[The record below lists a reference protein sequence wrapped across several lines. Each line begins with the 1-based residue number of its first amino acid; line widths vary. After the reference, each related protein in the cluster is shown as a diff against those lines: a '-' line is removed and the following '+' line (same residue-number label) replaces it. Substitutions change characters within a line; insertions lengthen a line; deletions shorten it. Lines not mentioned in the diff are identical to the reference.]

1 MLEQEKRVISGRYRL
16 LQRLR
21 RGGMSEVFLA
31 FDEQTQQHIAIKL
44 VNDPDCIKRL
54 QREVRILR
62 NLSHKHILPLLDD
75 GTFDDYHYL
84 VMPYIEHGNLR
95 ERLMQGKMTQEEAG
109 GLLVQLASAL
119 QCAHEQGILHRDIK
133 PSNIL
138 LNDPN
143 GQHIYLADFGLA
155 KPLGEDTNI
164 TQTGCLIG
172 TPEYMAP
179 ELAEVP
185 ESVSS
190 DIYALGILLYQ
201 MLTGKLPFTGTTP
214 IATYWKHIQE
224 QPAPPSTLDPTISC
238 AVEQIILRAIDKDP
252 HRRFPSAS
260 AMARAYTNA
269 LRAPAE
275 LRTFAAMQTLPPV
288 SVTLYPVK
296 KAPVVKP
303 YRGGARVYSPAQD
316 GAAPHGAAATPA
328 LNGLNGWGYQTLR
341 AVQKGMLSLTALVL
355 LAIPISLGFLL
366 SKNGVQA
373 GPVLDAN
380 AAFVGK
386 AITTTHT
393 SQPKVAPHGQ
403 STPPVTIASMQYG
416 GLINSPPEQLL
427 HTPNTPS
434 DTQTDTQ
441 NTPPASHKHGHG
453 HGHGGDGHGD
463 GNGNGD

>member
-84 VMPYIEHGNLR
+84 VMPYMEHGNLR

-155 KPLGEDTNI
+155 KPLGEDTGI

-224 QPAPPSTLDPTISC
+224 QPAPPSTLDPAISC
-238 AVEQIILRAIDKDP
+238 SVEQIILRAIDKDP

-260 AMARAYTNA
+260 ALAWAYTNA
-269 LRAPAE
+269 LYAPAE
-275 LRTFAAMQTLPPV
+275 LRSFAAMQTLPPV
-288 SVTLYPVK
+288 SITLYPVK
-296 KAPVVKP
+296 KASAVKP
-303 YRGGARVYSPAQD
+303 YRVGARVYPPALAPAQD
-316 GAAPHGAAATPA
+316 RAVPCSAAATPA
-328 LNGLNGWGYQTLR
+328 LKGRRYQTLR
-341 AVQKGMLSLTALVL
+341 VVQKGILSLTALVL

-373 GPVLDAN
+373 DPALGTN

-386 AITTTHT
+386 VITTTHT
-393 SQPKVAPHGQ
+393 SQPKVAPHLQ
-403 STPPVTIASMQYG
+403 SSPPITIAATQNG
-416 GLINSPPEQLL
+416 GLSNSPSKQL
-427 HTPNTPS
+427 P
-434 DTQTDTQ
+434 DTQ
-441 NTPPASHKHGHG
+441 NTPPGPHKHGHKHGHG
-453 HGHGGDGHGD
+453 HGHGGGDNGD
-463 GNGNGD
+463 GNDNGD